1 MPVEVKPAIQQQG
14 NDDILSKIMKAK
26 EKASTAL
33 KEYAKNKK
41 K

>member
-1 MPVEVKPAIQQQG
+1 MPVEVKPAIQQG
-14 NDDILSKIMKAK
+14 NDDLLSKIMKAK